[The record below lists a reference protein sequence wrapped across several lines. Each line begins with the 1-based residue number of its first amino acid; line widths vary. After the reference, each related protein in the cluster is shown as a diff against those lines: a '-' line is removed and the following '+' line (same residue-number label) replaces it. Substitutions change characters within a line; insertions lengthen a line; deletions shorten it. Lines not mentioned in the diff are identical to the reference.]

1 MNQIRYIDPLE
12 RILITLWVGGLW
24 VVGYLTSPVLFS
36 QLPDRKLAG
45 DIAGTLFQ
53 IIHTIGLASAIV
65 LLMMAYDNYRAFWW
79 RIWRVWLLIAM
90 AALTAVLLFY
100 VQPLIHELKS
110 VPLLPGSEAARQFG
124 AWHGI
129 SASIYLILS
138 LLGLILAGAG
148 VRGQRAV

>member
-1 MNQIRYIDPLE
+1 MTLIRYIDSLE

-24 VVGYLTSPVLFS
+24 VVGYLTAPVLFS
-36 QLPDRKLAG
+36 HLSDRKLAG
-45 DIAGTLFQ
+45 DIAGILFQ
-53 IIHTIGLASAIV
+53 IIHTIGLGAAIV
-65 LLMMAYDNYRAFWW
+65 LLMMVYDHYRALWW

-124 AWHGI
+124 VWHGI

-138 LLGLILAGAG
+138 LLGLVLAGVGA
-148 VRGQRAV
+148 RGQTAV